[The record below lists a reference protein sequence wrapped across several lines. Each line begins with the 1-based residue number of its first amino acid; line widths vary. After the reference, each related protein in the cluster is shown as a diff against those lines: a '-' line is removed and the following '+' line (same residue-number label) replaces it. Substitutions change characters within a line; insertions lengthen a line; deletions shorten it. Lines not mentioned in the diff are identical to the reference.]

1 MGLRLRLFSDRA
13 SLPPHAMPSQAT
25 PLRSEHDPGPSAPP
39 VLKAPLLTTA
49 AMLLLTAV
57 LLRFAGQDAWCECG
71 RLSFWEGDI
80 WSSHN
85 SQHPVDPYFFSHV
98 LHGVLFCGCLS
109 LLPKSCSHSLRFTLV
124 VALECSWELLENSP
138 LVIERYRTATLAL
151 DYYGDS
157 VTNSVFDILACMLG
171 YAFAALTTRVKSLLL
186 ILISELLMT
195 LAIRDCLTLNILM
208 LLYPVEAIK
217 QWQLPS

>member
-1 MGLRLRLFSDRA
+1 MRLRVRLFSDRA
-13 SLPPHAMPSQAT
+13 SLAPHAMPSQAT
-25 PLRSEHDPGPSAPP
+25 RLLSKHDPGQSFPP
-39 VLKAPLLTTA
+39 ALKTLLLTA
-49 AMLLLTAV
+49 ATMLFLTAV
-57 LLRFAGQDAWCECG
+57 LLRFVGQDVWCDCG

-109 LLPKSCSHSLRFTLV
+109 LLPKSCSHSLRFTLA
-124 VALECSWELLENSP
+124 VALECGWELLENSS

-157 VTNSVFDILACMLG
+157 VTNSMFDILACMLG
-171 YAFAALTTRVKSLLL
+171 YVFAALTTRVKSLLL
-186 ILISELLMT
+186 ILVSELLMT